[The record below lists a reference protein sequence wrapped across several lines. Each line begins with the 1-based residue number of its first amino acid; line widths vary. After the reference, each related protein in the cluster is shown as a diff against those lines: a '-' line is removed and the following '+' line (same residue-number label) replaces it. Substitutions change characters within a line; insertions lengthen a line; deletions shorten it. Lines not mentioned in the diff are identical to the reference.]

1 MMLCRETVNIPM
13 SECMGNYDVDSM
25 MNSFLSDHRHLSR
38 VTQRNYVLVI
48 KRFIAFAG
56 DRLESREAAKGFLEK
71 HQDSAGYYNHC
82 LCALK
87 CFFKWYPYKYGVFD
101 NPVKDLKQ
109 IPLRE
114 LPTVRV
120 LTKEEVIRLKAVKR
134 SKEASI
140 AVFLCMTGLRLG
152 EFIGLE
158 QRNIDIARRVLVVLG
173 KGSKPRFVPI
183 NETVLD
189 LIGRYGMI
197 NHSFKGERYSY
208 NTIRRKLN
216 IAARLANIAPF
227 NPHAAR
233 HFFATELISRGERIE
248 TVSRLL
254 GHKSIELT
262 IRLYYH
268 PQSLGNLTLLDGL

>member
-1 MMLCRETVNIPM
+1 MMLYRESAKIPM
-13 SECMGNYDVDSM
+13 LEGMVNCETDSM
-25 MNSFLSDHRHLSR
+25 IDNFLSDHRHLSR
-38 VTQRNYVLVI
+38 VTQRNYALVI
-48 KRFIAFAG
+48 KRFMAFAG
-56 DRLESREAAKGFLEK
+56 ENISRDAVKAFLDP

-87 CFFKWYPYKYGVFD
+87 CFFKWTPYKYGVE

-120 LTKEEVIRLKAVKR
+120 LGREEVVRLKAVKR

-158 QRNIDIARRVLVVLG
+158 QRNIDVARRVLVVLG

-227 NPHAAR
+227 NPHACR
-233 HFFATELISRGERIE
+233 HFFATELIHAGERIE

-268 PQSLGNLTLLDGL
+268 PQSFGNLTLLDGL

>member
-1 MMLCRETVNIPM
+1 MDRIEM
-13 SECMGNYDVDSM
+13 DSM
-25 MNSFLSDHRHLSR
+25 IKEFLCDHRHLST

-48 KRFIAFAG
+48 KRFIAFADNDFANA
-56 DRLESREAAKGFLEK
+56 DRVKEFLGK

-87 CFFKWYPYKYGVFD
+87 CFFKWTPYKYGVFE
-101 NPVKDLKQ
+101 NPTKNIKQ
-109 IPLRE
+109 IPLRS

-134 SKEASI
+134 SKEAAI

-227 NPHAAR
+227 NPHACR
-233 HFFATELISRGERIE
+233 HFFATELLSRHERIE